1 MSPLVEIGERV
12 VKAKVRVVYEFVDES
27 IVLECFSIVAEVKAD
42 VPIDIL
48 AFGIPGCATWV
59 RIPRAYGHIR
69 AQFACIG
76 DGSSRHGRRSRGL
89 VIVFW

>member
-1 MSPLVEIGERV
+1 M

-76 DGSSRHGRRSRGL
+76 DGGSRHGRRSRGL
-89 VIVFW
+89 VIVLW

>member
-1 MSPLVEIGERV
+1 MSPLVEIGERG

-48 AFGIPGCATWV
+48 AFGIPGV
-59 RIPRAYGHIR
+59 PRGCGFR
-69 AQFACIG
+69 
-76 DGSSRHGRRSRGL
+76 GRMGISGPNSHALAMVVAGMVVDR
-89 VIVFW
+89 VVC